1 MDKAGERADS
11 LSKKALDLDRRWAK
25 CQRFLRVAEDVALSA
40 NLPKVAPPEVVERY
54 KEMVAAEAGTLGGDV
69 QRQGDKVTR

>member
-1 MDKAGERADS
+1 
-11 LSKKALDLDRRWAK
+11 
-25 CQRFLRVAEDVALSA
+25 VAEDVALSA

-54 KEMVAAEAGTLGGDV
+54 KEMLAAEAGTLGGDV